1 MERILVADKSPIF
14 LADIENEM
22 MLGEFD
28 DIFEADTINDIN
40 DLISTAENKKYDFIL
55 IDARL
60 IESLNSADFPCPAY
74 AYSRNKEGIKIAN
87 DAGLKCL
94 GIITDAGE
102 LLVAAQKKDFIG
114 VKKEVKKEP
123 VKEVPK
129 EERHEVPT
137 EKPKVKPV
145 PEPEDDFDDLY
156 EEDEVPKRRDVDDY
170 EDRRKAPVRDDDYD
184 DRPRKKERPARDDY
198 YEDDYEDR
206 PRRDRDDYDRP
217 SKRRDEHER
226 DDYRRDNSYD
236 RPKRDNRD
244 YEDDYKKPERRDDYD
259 TKRPVRDEY
268 AEESIMDRRMRL
280 KREEEE
286 RQKKDDTSI
295 FEREIEKD
303 LGYAKPDTK
312 VITVYSAKGGVG
324 KTTISCELAT
334 YLALTEH
341 GRGRYKT
348 CLIDFNVDFG
358 DVLPTLALSPHDG
371 TMTLWGLDIKERADR
386 LKEGET
392 TKDITY
398 TQKEIREFL
407 QFKEDSG
414 LYVLP
419 APINNKD
426 SALMKGY
433 MFEVMLRN
441 IVENGGFDFVI
452 CDTGNNTR
460 DSSMMAVEM
469 ADMIL
474 VIVTQDVRAIN
485 DIDSFL
491 KTMESLE
498 DVDMDK
504 FKLVI
509 NKAMSTASTGVNIGE
524 IKEVFIRKNGKR
536 YPTIATIAD
545 NNNVKIANNNQR
557 QLVFNRK
564 DKFTSSIGQIAMYI
578 IGDTFVLKAPEKT
591 GLLSRLFKK

>member
-1 MERILVADKSPIF
+1 MERILVADRSPIF
-14 LADIENEM
+14 LTDIENEM

-28 DIFEADTINDIN
+28 DIFEADTLNDIN
-40 DLISTAENKKYDFIL
+40 ELASTVENKKYDYIL
-55 IDARL
+55 LDTRL
-60 IESLNSADFPCPAY
+60 IESLNSTGFACPVYAY
-74 AYSRNKEGIKIAN
+74 ARNSGGIKAA
-87 DAGLKCL
+87 DEAGIECL
-94 GIITDAGE
+94 GVISDAEE
-102 LLVAAQKKDFIG
+102 LLIAAQKKDFISI
-114 VKKEVKKEP
+114 KKQDKEEKPVKKEP
-123 VKEVPK
+123 VRKDPEPK
-129 EERHEVPT
+129 
-137 EKPKVKPV
+137 
-145 PEPEDDFDDLY
+145 PEPEPDPEEAE
-156 EEDEVPKRRDVDDY
+156 EEDYKEEKQEKEYVTRKHTDDY
-170 EDRRKAPVRDDDYD
+170 EDRRRDKTDLYEDEYEENIPRVKRYGVSSD
-184 DRPRKKERPARDDY
+184 DRDTRKDTRSDYSKDHRAEQERDIPK
-198 YEDDYEDR
+198 
-206 PRRDRDDYDRP
+206 
-217 SKRRDEHER
+217 SKR
-226 DDYRRDNSYD
+226 N
-236 RPKRDNRD
+236 
-244 YEDDYKKPERRDDYD
+244 EDLYSG
-259 TKRPVRDEY
+259 
-268 AEESIMDRRMRL
+268 ESIMDRRMRL

-286 RQKKDDTSI
+286 RLKEEDTSRYD
-295 FEREIEKD
+295 REIERD

-334 YLALTEH
+334 YLSLTEH
-341 GRGRYKT
+341 GRGRYKV

-371 TMTLWGLDIKERADR
+371 TMTLWGLDIKERAER
-386 LKEGET
+386 LKENET
-392 TKDITY
+392 TEDIVY
-398 TQKEIREFL
+398 SQKEIREFL

-426 SALMKGY
+426 SSLMKGY

-460 DSSMMAVEM
+460 DSSIMAVEM

-524 IKEVFIRKNGKR
+524 IKEVFVRKNGKR

-557 QLVFNRK
+557 QLVFNKK
-564 DKFTSSIGQIAMYI
+564 DKFTASIGQIAMYI
-578 IGDTFVLKAPEKT
+578 IGDTFVLKAPEKK
-591 GLLSRLFKK
+591 GLLSRLFGK